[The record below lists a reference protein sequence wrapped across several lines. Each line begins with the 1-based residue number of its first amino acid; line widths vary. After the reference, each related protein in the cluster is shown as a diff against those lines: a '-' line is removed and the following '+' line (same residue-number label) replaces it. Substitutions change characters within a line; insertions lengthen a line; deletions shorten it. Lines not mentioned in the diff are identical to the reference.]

1 MEMSSVSVKKKKE
14 KKRFEI
20 SKENIIIQCSTLL
33 GIRIEVLEAAD
44 ADESVWE
51 AVIYNT
57 PVAWQS

>member
-1 MEMSSVSVKKKKE
+1 MEMSSVSVKKKKRE
-14 KKRFEI
+14 RFEI

>member
-1 MEMSSVSVKKKKE
+1 MEMSSVSVKKKK

>member
-1 MEMSSVSVKKKKE
+1 MEMSSVSVKKK